1 MHFYADSL
9 FATDQLIASDPDLVL
24 RFLRAALKG
33 WTYAIENSQEIAA
46 MVKIY
51 NPAADLKE
59 EKQRMIAT
67 IPLVNTG
74 EDFIGWMKPQVWQEM
89 EQTFREQ
96 GLEAKPV
103 DVTQVYT
110 MQFLEE
116 IYK

>member
-1 MHFYADSL
+1 
-9 FATDQLIASDPDLVL
+9 
-24 RFLRAALKG
+24 
-33 WTYAIENSQEIAA
+33 
-46 MVKIY
+46 MVKKY
-51 NPAADLKE
+51 NPAADLAL

-74 EDFIGWMKPQVWQEM
+74 EDFIGWMKPQVWEEM
-89 EQTFREQ
+89 EKTLREQ

-110 MQFLEE
+110 SQFLEE